1 MRRISFVLAVVV
13 FVSPGAALAQSWIEY
28 VSSEDH
34 FLINF
39 PGEPTVRDI
48 GYEEGRA
55 ELETMTNRELPTI
68 TARLYSAERDDSR
81 YALTV
86 VNYSNID
93 HPTTLKS
100 ALPYAIL
107 KYRQMGEVTY
117 DMYAHIDRVDGHQL
131 QITRPDGRRLFVALH
146 FHYPDRRLYILEA
159 EVPADETPPALFQVS
174 LQFLDQEGNSI
185 RYQIDD
191 AGNATRTRRGPPGP
205 PAPG

>member
-1 MRRISFVLAVVV
+1 MRRIGFILAVVAL
-13 FVSPGAALAQSWIEY
+13 VSPGAALAQSWAEY

-48 GYEEGRA
+48 GYEEGHA
-55 ELETMTNRELPTI
+55 ELETMTNRQLPII
-68 TARLYSAERDDSR
+68 TARLYSAERGDSR
-81 YALTV
+81 YVLTV

-159 EVPADETPPALFQVS
+159 EVPPGETPPALFQVS

-191 AGNATRTRRGPPGP
+191 AGNATRQQR
-205 PAPG
+205 

>member
-1 MRRISFVLAVVV
+1 M
-13 FVSPGAALAQSWIEY
+13 
-28 VSSEDH
+28 
-34 FLINF
+34 
-39 PGEPTVRDI
+39 
-48 GYEEGRA
+48 
-55 ELETMTNRELPTI
+55 
-68 TARLYSAERDDSR
+68 
-81 YALTV
+81 

-93 HPTTLKS
+93 HSTTLKS

-159 EVPADETPPALFQVS
+159 EVPPGETPPALFQVS
-174 LQFLDQEGNSI
+174 LQFLDQEGSSI

-191 AGNATRTRRGPPGP
+191 AGNATRQQR
-205 PAPG
+205 

>member
-1 MRRISFVLAVVV
+1 MRRIGFILAVVAL
-13 FVSPGAALAQSWIEY
+13 VSPGAALAQSWAEY

-48 GYEEGRA
+48 GYEEGHA
-55 ELETMTNRELPTI
+55 QLESMTQRDLPTI
-68 TARLYSAERDDSR
+68 TARLYSVERGDSY

-117 DMYAHIDRVDGHQL
+117 DMYAHISRVDGHQL

-159 EVPADETPPALFQVS
+159 EVPPGETPPALFQVS

-191 AGNATRTRRGPPGP
+191 AGNATRQQR
-205 PAPG
+205 